1 MKVGAQGVLTTAE
14 SIFRGA
20 RTRVTELA
28 ARHSASDLP
37 LRICAGERR
46 ADSLRREGPRP
57 HATTNAARHCR
68 RSHRIAMR
76 FAGVHQSGV
85 GRKEP
90 CPCRPG
96 ASAHR
101 CTAEISPGRWTAAFD
116 PRGTRSEECLA
127 LRIRDE
133 RCIWHRCLGGNPCAE
148 RSSMCSGQ
156 IEKRGVCT
164 QPRADRGQGQHLWRW
179 RWNAAGPSTPSPVFG
194 VSFYCRSPIM
204 TQHLVRTHGL

>member
-116 PRGTRSEECLA
+116 PRGTRSEEF
-127 LRIRDE
+127 LRSAFETKD
-133 RCIWHRCLGGNPCAE
+133 
-148 RSSMCSGQ
+148 
-156 IEKRGVCT
+156 
-164 QPRADRGQGQHLWRW
+164 
-179 RWNAAGPSTPSPVFG
+179 VFG
-194 VSFYCRSPIM
+194 IAAWVGTHALSEARCARARS
-204 TQHLVRTHGL
+204 RSAASAS

>member
-133 RCIWHRCLGGNPCAE
+133 RCIWNRCLGGNPCAE

-156 IEKRGVCT
+156 IEKRGVCKLIT
-164 QPRADRGQGQHLWRW
+164 RPFV
-179 RWNAAGPSTPSPVFG
+179 T
-194 VSFYCRSPIM
+194 
-204 TQHLVRTHGL
+204 TK